1 MRLHNHLIR
10 KFSMKSTYK
19 IIIIF
24 IVLLACGYIFNILFE
39 KDISEMSEFIISRH
53 TVKSE
58 EDESNLSRSR
68 VEMINGRLAVHLP
81 ESVQQQANIELAE
94 LKQAEYKN
102 ELHANALVIDIQ
114 PLVRL
119 RSAIREIQT
128 EIRMAETALQV
139 SGQEFERL
147 KLLHKEAS
155 NISERE
161 LQQSKLQ
168 WTTDS
173 IELHGKHNKF
183 DDLKDEAIQAWGREL
198 TEQLLN
204 DSDIIKQIVERKL
217 LILLV
222 TLENNQLLPEE
233 TDTVTI
239 TQHEHPDFSSEAH
252 FLARALRVDNKTL
265 GQTYLFYTPAISLRT
280 GQYVDAW
287 ITAGNKLLQGIYI
300 PPAAI
305 IWFVD
310 KPWVYLKIDEHSFIR
325 RQLKDYIVTRQGWFV
340 QDGFQDGD
348 EIVLHGA
355 QMLLSEE
362 FRWSIPDE
370 DDNP

>member
-1 MRLHNHLIR
+1 MTEI
-10 KFSMKSTYK
+10 
-19 IIIIF
+19 
-24 IVLLACGYIFNILFE
+24 
-39 KDISEMSEFIISRH
+39 IISRQA
-53 TVKSE
+53 VDNE
-58 EDESNLSRSR
+58 DDESHLSRSS

-81 ESVQQQANIELAE
+81 DSVQQQANIELAA

-102 ELHANALVIDIQ
+102 ELHAIALVIDLQ
-114 PLVRL
+114 PLVKL
-119 RSAIREIQT
+119 RSNIREIQT
-128 EIRMAETALQV
+128 ETRMAETALQV
-139 SGQEFERL
+139 SGQEYERL

-168 WTTDS
+168 WTS
-173 IELHGKHNKF
+173 AGIALQGKQNKF
-183 DDLKDEAIQAWGREL
+183 DDLKDEAIQAWGSEL
-198 TEQLLN
+198 TEQLIN
-204 DSDIIKQIVERKL
+204 NSDIIKQIVERKL
-217 LILLV
+217 LLLLV

-233 TDTVTI
+233 TDTITI
-239 TQHEHPDFSSEAH
+239 TQYTNPDFTSEAY
-252 FLARALRVDNKTL
+252 FLARALHVDNKTL

-280 GQYVDAW
+280 GQYMDAW
-287 ITAGNKLLQGIYI
+287 ITTGNGLLQGVYI

-305 IWFVD
+305 IWYVD
-310 KPWVYLKIDEHSFIR
+310 KPWVYLKIDNQSFIR
-325 RQLKDYIVTRQGWFV
+325 KELKDFIVTRKGWFI
-340 QDGFQDGD
+340 QNEFHDGD

>member
-1 MRLHNHLIR
+1 
-10 KFSMKSTYK
+10 MKSFFK
-19 IIIIF
+19 IIII
-24 IVLLACGYIFNILFE
+24 ILVVLPGSVFIFNFLS
-39 KDISEMSEFIISRH
+39 DGEFPEFPEIVSGRH
-53 TVKSE
+53 PVDNADDELKSP
-58 EDESNLSRSR
+58 RSS

-81 ESVQQQANIELAE
+81 DAIQQQANLELTRISR
-94 LKQAEYKN
+94 AEYKN
-102 ELHANALVIDIQ
+102 EIHAIAQVIDIQ

-119 RSAIREIQT
+119 RSDIRQVRT

-161 LQQSKLQ
+161 LQQARLKWMSDGL
-168 WTTDS
+168 
-173 IELHGKHNKF
+173 ELEGKRNRF
-183 DDLKDEAIQAWGREL
+183 DDLKDASIQSWGNEL
-198 TEQLLN
+198 TEQILSN
-204 DSDIIKQIVERKL
+204 SDIVNQLFERKL
-217 LILLV
+217 LLLLV
-222 TLENNQLLPEE
+222 TLEINRLLPEN
-233 TDTVTI
+233 TDTVVI
-239 TQHEHPDFSSEAH
+239 SQREDPDFSGAAY
-252 FLARALRVDNKTL
+252 FLARALQVDNRIP

-280 GQYVDAW
+280 GQYVDVW
-287 ITAGNKLLQGIYI
+287 VPAGSDMLDGVYI

-305 IWFVD
+305 IWYVD
-310 KPWVYLKIDEHSFIR
+310 KPWVYLKIDDHSFIR
-325 RQLKDYIVTRQGWFV
+325 KELADFIITRQGWFV
-340 QDGFQDGD
+340 RNGFQDGD